1 MTKKTNFLFIEIY
14 NIKIQ
19 DYLSVIFSIE
29 TLGASLKLY
38 NTWMNISCEHKVLVC
53 QVQKRIVIKQTGWMI

>member
-19 DYLSVIFSIE
+19 DYLSVIRMLVFNKRCIGENYTQSIK
-29 TLGASLKLY
+29 SF
-38 NTWMNISCEHKVLVC
+38 NQFV
-53 QVQKRIVIKQTGWMI
+53 